1 MVKCFT
7 QKCDDLLEVR
17 VEIKGEEIG
26 YMQLVSSNNT
36 AEIRFLSVHNA
47 YRRKGYA
54 KMMLGKAIEMLHKQT
69 LVKNISVVPHP
80 EDVLS
85 GELISMEELYAMY
98 TKLGFDFTDKE
109 IDKNKLKQMILDIE

>member
-1 MVKCFT
+1 MVKCYT

-54 KMMLGKAIEMLHKQT
+54 KMMLVKAIEMLHKQT

>member
-1 MVKCFT
+1 
-7 QKCDDLLEVR
+7 
-17 VEIKGEEIG
+17 
-26 YMQLVSSNNT
+26 
-36 AEIRFLSVHNA
+36 
-47 YRRKGYA
+47 
-54 KMMLGKAIEMLHKQT
+54 MMLGKAIEMLHKQT